1 MNLPFIPGRFL
12 RQQALAVKPLEIES
26 PEHQQVAA
34 KVLSLSKVLIARRS
48 ITPDDAGCQH
58 VLRERLAGM
67 GFDCEDVSRNGVTN
81 TWATKGSDGPML
93 VMAGHTDVVPAGPE
107 HLWHS
112 DPFTPTIK
120 DGFLYGRGA
129 ADMKTG
135 LAAQVIAVEQFLEK
149 FPNHKGRIAF
159 AITSDEEGDAF
170 DGTWAI
176 TDKLKAQKLVPDWCL
191 VGEPSS
197 KLLVGDSVRVGRRG
211 SLTGWVTIKGK
222 QGHVAYAADVVNP
235 IHAAERFLRKITS
248 KQWDLPS
255 RYFPATSCQVV
266 KFDAFSGANNLT
278 PASADI
284 TFNFRYSPKQTAQ
297 KLQKY
302 IENKLNSYQ
311 LDYDIRWQVD
321 AEPFLSRNNPLLQA
335 TKDVLTAFNGIK
347 PDVNTAGGTS
357 DGRFFAGIGT
367 SVVELGVINKTIHRP
382 NEAVELSELTKL
394 VLIYQKIIE
403 KLLVDER

>member
-1 MNLPFIPGRFL
+1 MNLPFMPSRFL
-12 RQQALAVKPLEIES
+12 RGQTLNIEPLEQQQAS
-26 PEHQQVAA
+26 A
-34 KVLSLSKVLIARRS
+34 KVLALSKVLIARQS
-48 ITPDDAGCQH
+48 ITPDDRGCQQ
-58 VLRERLAGM
+58 VLRERLKCM
-67 GFDCEDVSRNGVTN
+67 GFVCEDVSRNGVTN
-81 TWATKGSDGPML
+81 TWAVKGTDGPML
-93 VMAGHTDVVPAGPE
+93 VMAGHTDVVPPGPRD
-107 HLWHS
+107 LWHS
-112 DPFTPTIK
+112 DPFTPTVK

-149 FPNHKGRIAF
+149 YPQHKGRLAF

-176 TDKLKAQKLVPDWCL
+176 TDKLKAENLIPDWCL

-197 KLLVGDSVRVGRRG
+197 KLTVGDGVRVGRRG

-222 QGHVAYAADVVNP
+222 QGHVAYAADVINP
-235 IHAAERFLRKITS
+235 IHAAERFLRKITT
-248 KQWDLPS
+248 KQWDFPS

-284 TFNFRYSPKQTAQ
+284 TFNFRYSPKQTAA

-302 IENKLNSYQ
+302 IENKLSSYG

-335 TKDVLTAFNGIK
+335 TKEVLLGINGIK
-347 PDVNTAGGTS
+347 PEVNTAGGTS
-357 DGRFFAGIGT
+357 DGRFFASIGT

-382 NEAVELSELTKL
+382 NEVVELSELTKL
-394 VLIYQKIIE
+394 VLMYQKIIE
-403 KLLVDER
+403 KLLMPST

>member
-1 MNLPFIPGRFL
+1 M
-12 RQQALAVKPLEIES
+12 
-26 PEHQQVAA
+26 
-34 KVLSLSKVLIARRS
+34 
-48 ITPDDAGCQH
+48 
-58 VLRERLAGM
+58 
-67 GFDCEDVSRNGVTN
+67 
-81 TWATKGSDGPML
+81 
-93 VMAGHTDVVPAGPE
+93 
-107 HLWHS
+107 
-112 DPFTPTIK
+112 
-120 DGFLYGRGA
+120 YGRGA

-135 LAAQVIAVEQFLEK
+135 LAAQVVAVEQFLAK
-149 FPNHKGRIAF
+149 HPNHKGRLAF

-176 TDKLKAQKLVPDWCL
+176 TDKLKAENLVPDWCL

-197 KLLVGDSVRVGRRG
+197 KVSVGDGVRVGRRG
-211 SLTGWVTIKGK
+211 SLTGWLTIKGK

-235 IHAAERFLRKITS
+235 IHVAERFLRKITT
-248 KQWDLPS
+248 KQWDFPS

-278 PASADI
+278 PASADMI
-284 TFNFRYSPKQTAQ
+284 FNFRYSPKQTAQ
-297 KLQKY
+297 KLQDY
-302 IENKLNSYQ
+302 IENKLKGYQ
-311 LDYDIRWQVD
+311 LDYDICWQVD

-335 TKDVLTAFNGIK
+335 TKEVLTAFNGVK

-403 KLLVDER
+403 KLLVGEC